1 MAALIVINNVF
12 SGKAGFYKTQHEHRR
27 TPALVTT
34 ALSLTSKSLI
44 WDGTKQ
50 RPATAIN
57 LHSSV
62 GQGAVEY
69 RLGQSR
75 LMGNIFVSLAG

>member
-1 MAALIVINNVF
+1 MAALIVINNIF
-12 SGKAGFYKTQHEHRR
+12 SRKAGFYKKDNMKTGDSSISEQ
-27 TPALVTT
+27 TP
-34 ALSLTSKSLI
+34 KSPPSEARFL

-62 GQGAVEY
+62 RQCSVE
-69 RLGQSR
+69 
-75 LMGNIFVSLAG
+75 